1 RLLARRAIVVDL
13 KSPPLVPDELV
24 EWYRRLCRVTGD
36 PLLHDVPQANQL
48 WQAAPKPLLLARARE
63 LGADYLVLDRRAE
76 TTDTVYASSQ
86 YAVYRVPR

>member
-1 RLLARRAIVVDL
+1 MARRAIIVDL

-24 EWYRRLCRVTGD
+24 EWYRRLCVVTGE
-36 PLLHDVPQANQL
+36 PHLHDVPQANRL
-48 WQAAPKPLLLARARE
+48 WQATPKDVLLARAKQ

-76 TTDTVYASSQ
+76 SSDTVYASSQ